1 MRRSGQFV
9 NLRHT
14 SGLQLSGPAGRA
26 PARRATITRVSDPE
40 PQQSYS
46 RDQVRRA
53 FKLSRRQLA
62 SWEKQGL
69 LPAAETYGFSDLVA
83 LRALIGLREK
93 RIPAARIRQVVRSL
107 RARLGESADPLRDL
121 KIFVEGRRIAVQID
135 GGRMEPVSG
144 QLLLDFDREEINRL
158 LTFPRRSEE
167 RGERHAAEKRRIEA
181 EHWFQEGLD
190 REHGGAPLER
200 IVEAYQHAIELDP
213 NSAGS
218 HVNLGTV
225 YFNARQLDR
234 AEACYRQA
242 VEADSNYALAHFNLG
257 NLFDERNDRER
268 ALFHYRAA
276 LKINP
281 GYGDAH
287 YNLALL
293 HQTGGEVM
301 SAVRHWKAYLKLEP
315 GGSWAVIARRELDKL
330 RRALLR
336 SS

>member
-1 MRRSGQFV
+1 
-9 NLRHT
+9 
-14 SGLQLSGPAGRA
+14 
-26 PARRATITRVSDPE
+26 VSDPE

-46 RDQVRRA
+46 RDQVRRV

-69 LPAAETYGFSDLVA
+69 LPEAETYGFSDLVA
-83 LRALIGLREK
+83 VRALIRLRER
-93 RIPAARIRQVVRSL
+93 RIPAVRIRQVVRSL

-144 QLLLDFDREEINRL
+144 QLLLDFDQEEINRL
-158 LTFPRRSEE
+158 LTFPRESQVQE
-167 RGERHAAEKRRIEA
+167 ERHAAEKRRIEA

-190 REHGGAPLER
+190 LEHGGAPMER
-200 IVEAYQHAIELDP
+200 IIEAYRHAVELDP
-213 NSAGS
+213 NSAGT

-225 YFNARQLDR
+225 YFNARQLDK
-234 AEACYRQA
+234 AEECYRQA
-242 VEADSNYALAHFNLG
+242 VEVDSDYALAHFNLG
-257 NLFDERNDRER
+257 NLFDERNDRAR

-281 GYGDAH
+281 AYADAH

-293 HQTGGEVM
+293 YQTGGEVM

>member
-1 MRRSGQFV
+1 M
-9 NLRHT
+9 
-14 SGLQLSGPAGRA
+14 
-26 PARRATITRVSDPE
+26 SDPE
-40 PQQSYS
+40 PQENYS

-83 LRALIGLREK
+83 LRALIRLREK
-93 RIPAARIRQVVRSL
+93 RIPAARVRLVVRSL
-107 RARLGESADPLRDL
+107 RARLGEGADPLRDL

-144 QLLLDFDREEINRL
+144 QLLLDFDQEEINRL
-158 LTFPRRSEE
+158 LTFPRRSEAQ
-167 RGERHAAEKRRIEA
+167 GERHAAEKRRIEA

-190 REHGGAPLER
+190 LEHGGAPLER
-200 IVEAYQHAIELDP
+200 IIEAYQHAVELDP

-225 YFNARQLDR
+225 YFNARQLDK
-234 AEACYRQA
+234 AEQCYRQA

-276 LKINP
+276 LKISP
-281 GYGDAH
+281 GYADAH

-315 GGSWAVIARRELDKL
+315 GGTWAVIARRELDKL

-336 SS
+336 TS